1 MASGWLSRRSKSG
14 SGLGV
19 LFWLGVA
26 WLVIVFFCAAFGW
39 VLPLPDPNRV
49 SPKDALDPVLTS
61 GHLLG
66 TDPLGRDILARVVAG
81 ARVSVFISV
90 VAVTTG
96 VVIGGL
102 IGTTVGYRKGI
113 LERVTMI
120 ITNILLSFP
129 SLILLLGVIGM
140 VGPSL
145 KTITS
150 VIAILSIP
158 GYIRFARAGALGLS
172 SEGYVHAAEMFGT
185 KRRHIVLNELIPNVV
200 PTLMTFGLL
209 ALGGVIVAEGTL
221 AFLGLS
227 IPPPT
232 ATWGSMI
239 AEGKGV
245 IDRALHVA
253 IVPATVMFLTVLSLN
268 LVGDGLRRHFDV
280 REVRI

>member
-1 MASGWLSRRSKSG
+1 MIRRFFQRING
-14 SGLGV
+14 GLGF
-19 LFWLGVA
+19 LFWVAATWLGVV
-26 WLVIVFFCAAFGW
+26 LLCAAFGTL
-39 VLPLPDPNRV
+39 LPLPDPDRTQ
-49 SPKDALDPVLTS
+49 PRLALQPVLTK
-61 GHLLG
+61 GHVLG
-66 TDPLGRDILARVVAG
+66 TDPLGRDILSRVIAG
-81 ARVSVFISV
+81 ARVSVIISV
-90 VAVTTG
+90 VAVTVG
-96 VVIGGL
+96 VVVGGI
-102 IGTTVGYRKGI
+102 IGTTVGYRKGL

-120 ITNILLSFP
+120 ITNVLLSFP

-158 GYIRFARAGALGLS
+158 AYIRFARARTLS
-172 SEGYVHAAEMFGT
+172 LSEEGFVDAAEMFGT
-185 KRRHIVLNELIPNVV
+185 RKRVIVFRELLPNVFA
-200 PTLMTFGLL
+200 TLMTFGLL

-239 AEGKGV
+239 AEGKSV

-253 IVPATVMFLTVLSLN
+253 IVPSTVMFLTVLSLN

-280 REVRI
+280 RETAI